1 MYCLRTALLIGLFS
15 AGHAF
20 AADKVVLVAGGG
32 DGPDGSPATKA
43 KVVQPFAVDFTPNAD
58 AMLFVEMVGGERLR
72 MVDSNGT
79 LTTLAGTGK
88 KGDAGD
94 GGPGAKAE
102 FNGMHNFLVAPD
114 GTVYLADT
122 FNNRIRKFD
131 PKTTTVTAF
140 GGSGVKGFAGDG
152 GPALKAEFSQVI
164 SIAFGPGAKAIYV
177 ADIGNRRVRKID
189 MATGT
194 VSTFAGN
201 GQKGEPKDGEPAA
214 SQPLQDPRAV
224 ACDDKGNVYILER
237 SGHRLRVVNPD
248 GKIRT
253 VAGTG
258 KAGKGGD
265 GGPALHAA
273 MNGPK
278 YLSLDRDGSVLIA
291 DTENHQIRRYVPG
304 KEVMELVAGSGK
316 KGAAGVGGDPLKLE
330 MGRPHGVIIHP
341 RTGEIYIAD
350 SDNGRVLKIVK
361 E

>member
-1 MYCLRTALLIGLFS
+1 MSCLRIASLIGLFLAS
-15 AGHAF
+15 PTY
-20 AADKVVLVAGGG
+20 AAEKVVLVAGGG

-43 KVVQPFAVDFTPNAD
+43 KVVQPFAVDFTPDGKAT
-58 AMLFVEMVGGERLR
+58 LFVEMAGGERLR
-72 MVDSNGT
+72 RIDQNGT

-114 GTVYLADT
+114 GTLYLADT
-122 FNNRIRKFD
+122 FNNRIRKYD
-131 PKTTTVTAF
+131 PKTGTVSAVAGTGAR
-140 GGSGVKGFAGDG
+140 GFAGDG

-164 SIAFGPGAKAIYV
+164 CIAFGPDAKSIYV
-177 ADIGNRRVRKID
+177 ADIGNRRVRKIE
-189 MATGT
+189 AGVVT
-194 VSTFAGN
+194 TFAGN
-201 GQKGEPKDGEPAA
+201 GQKGEPKEGELAA
-214 SQPLQDPRAV
+214 NQPLQDPRAV
-224 ACDDKGNVYILER
+224 ACDAKGNVYILER
-237 SGHRLRVVNPD
+237 SGHRLRVVNPE

-265 GGPALHAA
+265 GGPALMSA

-278 YLSLDRDGSVLIA
+278 YLSLDKDGSVLIA

-304 KEVMELVAGSGK
+304 KEVMELVAGTGK
-316 KGAAGVGGDPLKLE
+316 AGKGGVGGDPLKLE
-330 MGRPHGVIIHP
+330 MGRPHGVIVHP
-341 RTGEIYIAD
+341 ATGEIYIAD

>member
-1 MYCLRTALLIGLFS
+1 MYCRPAAAVIALFLTIPAI
-15 AGHAF
+15 AGE
-20 AADKVVLVAGGG
+20 KVVLVAGGG

-43 KVVQPFAVDFTPNAD
+43 KVVQPFAVDFTPNGD
-58 AMLFVEMVGGERLR
+58 ATLFVEMVGGERLR
-72 MVDSNGT
+72 RIDANGT
-79 LTTLAGTGK
+79 LTTLAGTGT

-94 GGPGAKAE
+94 GGPGAKAA
-102 FNGMHNFLVAPD
+102 FNGMHNFLVVPD
-114 GTVYLADT
+114 GTIYLADT
-122 FNNRIRKFD
+122 FNNRIRKYD
-131 PKTTTVTAF
+131 PKTTTVSAVAGT
-140 GGSGVKGFAGDG
+140 GTKGFAGDG

-164 SIAFGPGAKAIYV
+164 CIAFGPAAKSIYV

-189 MATGT
+189 LATGM

-237 SGHRLRVVNPD
+237 SGHRLRVVNPE

-265 GGPALHAA
+265 GGPALQAA

-278 YLSLDRDGSVLIA
+278 YLSLDKDGSVLIA

-304 KEVMELVAGSGK
+304 KEIMELVAGTGK
-316 KGAAGVGGDPLKLE
+316 AGKGGVGGDPLKLE
-330 MGRPHGVIIHP
+330 MGRPHGVIVHP
-341 RTGEIYIAD
+341 KTGEIYIAD